1 MEVLFMSDIQEN
13 LKELIKKAT
22 LKAYKNEEFTK
33 DIMVEIPRDPTIAD
47 YSTNIAMRLAKELK
61 KNPAVIAEE
70 IVKELKLICKDVETI
85 EVARP
90 GFINFKMKKTALANT
105 INTIVDAGDNYGHNN
120 VGNGLRIL
128 VEYVSAN
135 P

>member
-1 MEVLFMSDIQEN
+1 MSNIQEN
-13 LKELIKKAT
+13 LKELIKKA
-22 LKAYKNEEFTK
+22 LVSVYKNEEASN

-70 IVKELKLICKDVETI
+70 IVKELKPICKDVDTI

-105 INTIVDAGDNYGHNN
+105 INTIVDAGEIGKHTSELQSPDH
-120 VGNGLRIL
+120 L
-128 VEYVSAN
+128 V
-135 P
+135 